1 MTTDIRPSMTP
12 KAKIRLA
19 AITAL
24 LTWVGLALELYGF
37 IHRAEM
43 QQLGVLHGVAMFF
56 NYFTNLSNLLAAIT
70 LSMWV
75 KHASSPKADQ
85 LDYPDYL
92 DITSVVAYVWLAGL
106 VYNLMLRG
114 FMHAN
119 WPAAIILH
127 DMVPLLFL
135 IFWWNCIPRLR
146 FSVTQVLSWLLFPIV
161 YFVYT
166 LIRGAMGGR
175 YPYPFLDVS
184 KFGYTAILENG
195 LGIMVALLA
204 LSMVLVV
211 LNSYKPNSNQI
222 K

>member
-1 MTTDIRPSMTP
+1 MNTNTRPHFTP

-43 QQLGVLHGVAMFF
+43 QQLGVLHGVATFF

-70 LSMWV
+70 ISMWV
-75 KHASSPKADQ
+75 KHASSPHAD
-85 LDYPDYL
+85 DVEYPDYL
-92 DITSVVAYVWLAGL
+92 DITSVVAYVWLAGI

-119 WPAAIILH
+119 WPATIILH
-127 DMVPLLFL
+127 DLVPLLFL
-135 IFWWNCIPRLR
+135 IFWWSCIPRLR
-146 FSVTQVLSWLLFPIV
+146 FTLKRVLSWLLFPIV
-161 YFVYT
+161 YFIYT

-184 KFGYTAILENG
+184 KFGYAAIVENA
-195 LGIMVALLA
+195 LGIMVALLV

-211 LNSYKPNSNQI
+211 LNSYKSNNNQI